1 MCPVKEL
8 ATTPVDAEE
17 EPHANA
23 SRRIAAIAFQILT
36 LDLAAAP
43 SNWSVHAIVLVAVQA
58 FALQQQS
65 A

>member
-1 MCPVKEL
+1 M
-8 ATTPVDAEE
+8 DAEE